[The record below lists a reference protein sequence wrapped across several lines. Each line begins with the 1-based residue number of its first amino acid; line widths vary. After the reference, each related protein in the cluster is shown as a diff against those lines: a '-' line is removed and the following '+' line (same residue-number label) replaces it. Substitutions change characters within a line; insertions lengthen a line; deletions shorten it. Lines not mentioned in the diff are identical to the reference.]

1 MLLRKNSIFI
11 KDSLAMT
18 ESMTFLALKGFGDLT
33 ILLSFL
39 MAQEARHTLIVR
51 GGLEE
56 LARFYLADRHEI
68 IVLNETNNVFGIYD
82 LRRINLRKFINLYFS
97 STELRGVIKKLHRPI
112 LLDDESIRNKILF
125 FGIKKKYLPRDVS
138 IYKSYSSFFFCKPIR
153 LTYETT
159 VDSVAVFPFGST
171 ISKTVNFFQI
181 DNILSEHGLHNKSVL
196 VYVHISDI
204 HRIEKTDRYKVVIL
218 KNLSEIIDVVKK
230 AEVVISVD
238 TFQLHLAELYNKKI
252 IIAGHINKKFIP
264 NSIEY

>member
-1 MLLRKNSIFI
+1 
-11 KDSLAMT
+11 
-18 ESMTFLALKGFGDLT
+18 
-33 ILLSFL
+33 
-39 MAQEARHTLIVR
+39 
-51 GGLEE
+51 
-56 LARFYLADRHEI
+56 
-68 IVLNETNNVFGIYD
+68 
-82 LRRINLRKFINLYFS
+82 
-97 STELRGVIKKLHRPI
+97 
-112 LLDDESIRNKILF
+112 
-125 FGIKKKYLPRDVS
+125 
-138 IYKSYSSFFFCKPIR
+138 
-153 LTYETT
+153 

-181 DNILSEHGLHNKSVL
+181 DNILSEHGHHNKSVL